1 MKLSK
6 FLNLG
11 ILFCAITAFSQNVA
25 STATLTSGGLNAGT
39 SGTQNAFYGSE
50 AGKVNTGNKNT
61 FLGNLSGK
69 LNTTGYDNTFVGTEA
84 GTSNSLGRANT
95 YIGNASGNGNN
106 GNDNTFLGAS
116 SGDTYIGNNN
126 TLIGTAS
133 GVGSSGNNNTFLGS
147 GTGTEAQGSGN
158 VYIGNHVGSEISND
172 NKLFIDN
179 TNTIMPLIWG
189 DFAQDQLKFNGKVGI
204 GYGFGNF
211 PTTAGSVNVSNYNL
225 FVKGGILT
233 EEVRVNLQGDWA
245 DYVFSK
251 DYELMPLQK
260 IEIFIKENGHLPNMP
275 SAKQVKEKGI
285 ELGQIAKMQQEKI
298 EELTLHMIEQNK
310 TIEKQS
316 EEIKELK
323 ELVKQLIEK

>member
-1 MKLSK
+1 MKLSI
-6 FLNLG
+6 FLSVG
-11 ILFCAITAFSQNVA
+11 ILFCSISAFSQNVA

-39 SGTQNAFYGSE
+39 SGNQNTFYGHKTGNSNSSGAYNTFIGNE
-50 AGKVNTGNKNT
+50 AGNA
-61 FLGNLSGK
+61 
-69 LNTTGYDNTFVGTEA
+69 NTTG
-84 GTSNSLGRANT
+84 SQ
-95 YIGNASGNGNN
+95 
-106 GNDNTFLGAS
+106 
-116 SGDTYIGNNN
+116 N
-126 TLIGTAS
+126 TLIGYYAGMGITT
-133 GVGSSGNNNTFLGS
+133 GSQNTYLGHWAGGES
-147 GTGTEAQGSGN
+147 NGDYNTCIGFGAGGESSSGSGN
-158 VYIGNHVGSEISND
+158 VYIGHHVGWGMENN

-179 TNTIMPLIWG
+179 TDTFTPLIWG

-275 SAKQVKEKGI
+275 SAKQVKEEGI

>member
-11 ILFCAITAFSQNVA
+11 ILFCTITAFSQNVA

-39 SGTQNAFYGSE
+39 NGTANTFYGYQTGRYTGTGINNTFIGHESGRENTTGKNNAFIGYQAGVNNTIGANNTFVGSYSGQSSFSGSYNVYLGQF
-50 AGKVNTGNKNT
+50 AGGENNGNYNT
-61 FLGNLSGK
+61 FLGMQAGGDSQGSNNVLIGSYA
-69 LNTTGYDNTFVGTEA
+69 GYTM
-84 GTSNSLGRANT
+84 
-95 YIGNASGNGNN
+95 SGN
-106 GNDNTFLGAS
+106 D
-116 SGDTYIGNNN
+116 
-126 TLIGTAS
+126 
-133 GVGSSGNNNTFLGS
+133 
-147 GTGTEAQGSGN
+147 
-158 VYIGNHVGSEISND
+158 
-172 NKLFIDN
+172 KLFIDN
-179 TNTIMPLIWG
+179 TDTASPLIWG

-204 GYGFGNF
+204 GNGFGNF

-275 SAKQVKEKGI
+275 SAKQVKEEGI